1 MREQIGGAK
10 VFSWSANL
18 FWRLV
23 QKHND
28 TRFAIVATTFLRNMY
43 HR

>member
-18 FWRLV
+18 CWRLV

>member
-10 VFSWSANL
+10 VFSWSENL

-23 QKHND
+23 QNHND
-28 TRFAIVATTFLRNMY
+28 TRFAVVATTFLRNMY
-43 HR
+43 HC